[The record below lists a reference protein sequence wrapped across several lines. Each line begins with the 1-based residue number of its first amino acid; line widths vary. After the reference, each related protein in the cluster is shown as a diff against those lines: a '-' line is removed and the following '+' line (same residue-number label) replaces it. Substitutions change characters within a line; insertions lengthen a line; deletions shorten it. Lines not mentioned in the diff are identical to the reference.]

1 LASRNFRERR
11 FGKIMDEATQ
21 SVLAGIQSKIESL
34 LEEVSKLKKTANMVA
49 DLAGQGP
56 LYSDV
61 EEESKAV
68 GPTRADAYYGKPL
81 ATAVREYLEFRRQA
95 VPVEDIQKGLEQ
107 GGFDFD
113 AMDWPKGGRLRYL
126 AISISKN
133 TTVFHKLPN
142 GMWGLNSWYP
152 DATEKKKA
160 KAKSRSRTVVED
172 ENEKGSDGD
181 TTEPKLLTD

>member
-1 LASRNFRERR
+1 
-11 FGKIMDEATQ
+11 MDDATQ
-21 SVLAGIQSKIESL
+21 KVLADIQTRIESL

-49 DLAGQGP
+49 DLAGQSP
-56 LYSDV
+56 LYADV
-61 EEESKAV
+61 EEDSKAV

-113 AMDWPKGGRLRYL
+113 SSWPKASRLRYL

-152 DATEKKKA
+152 DATERKKA

-172 ENEKGSDGD
+172 ENEQGSDAD

>member
-1 LASRNFRERR
+1 
-11 FGKIMDEATQ
+11 MDEATQ
-21 SVLAGIQSKIESL
+21 KVLADIQAKIETH
-34 LEEVSKLKKTANMVA
+34 LEEVAKLKKTANMVA
-49 DLAGQGP
+49 DIAGQGP
-56 LYSDV
+56 IYTDV
-61 EEESKAV
+61 DEGSKAV

-113 AMDWPKGGRLRYL
+113 SMGWPKGARLRAL

-133 TTVFHKLPN
+133 TNVFHKLPN

-152 DATEKKKA
+152 EATQKKKA
-160 KAKSRSRTVVED
+160 KAKSRSRTGD
-172 ENEKGSDGD
+172 DGENEKGSDAD
-181 TTEPKLLTD
+181 TTEPKLLTE

>member
-1 LASRNFRERR
+1 
-11 FGKIMDEATQ
+11 MDEATQ
-21 SVLAGIQSKIESL
+21 KVLADIQAKIESH
-34 LEEVSKLKKTANMVA
+34 LEEVAKLKKTANMVA
-49 DLAGQGP
+49 DIAGQGP
-56 LYSDV
+56 IYVDA
-61 EEESKAV
+61 EEDSKAV

-113 AMDWPKGGRLRYL
+113 SSWPKTSRLRYL

-172 ENEKGSDGD
+172 ENEKGPDAD
-181 TTEPKLLTD
+181 TPEPKLLTD